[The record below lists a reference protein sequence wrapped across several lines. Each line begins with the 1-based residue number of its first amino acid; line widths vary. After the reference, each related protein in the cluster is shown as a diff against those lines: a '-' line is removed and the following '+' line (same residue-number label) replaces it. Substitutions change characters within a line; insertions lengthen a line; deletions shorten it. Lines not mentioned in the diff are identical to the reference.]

1 MTEKLFY
8 KDSHLA
14 EFTASVESCEKEEK
28 YYKVVLNRTAFFSE
42 GGGQSAD
49 TGTLD
54 GVRVFDVQEK
64 DGILYHMTEKPLD
77 KGKTVTGK
85 IDWEERFSKMQ
96 QHSGEHIVSGL
107 IHRKYGYNN
116 VGFHL
121 GQDTVTMDF
130 DGVLTKEQLREIELL
145 ANGAVVK
152 NLDIQVDYPTK
163 EELHT
168 IEYRSKI
175 EIEGQIRIV
184 TIDGYDVCACCAP
197 HVKKTG
203 EIGLIKLTN
212 VQNYKGGVRITMLCG
227 FRALAD
233 YNEKEASVRK
243 VSVLMSAK
251 ENEIDE
257 AVEQLK
263 EEKAQLKNE
272 IALLQDKLLRS
283 KASRIEPGQETV
295 CLFDSELNGNA
306 PRELVN
312 LLLEKDVKICGVF
325 FGNDSEGYRYV
336 VGSRSVDT
344 RPIAKSLNE
353 TFSGRGGGK
362 PEMVQGSLKG
372 MESEI
377 YQFFACSV
385 LGK

>member
-1 MTEKLFY
+1 MEKLFY

-14 EFTASVESCEKEEK
+14 EFTATVQSCEQEEK
-28 YYKVVLNRTAFFSE
+28 YYKVVLDRTAFFSE

-49 TGTLD
+49 TGILD
-54 GVRVFDVQEK
+54 GVKVFDVQEK
-64 DGILYHMTEKPLD
+64 DGILYHMTEKPL
-77 KGKTVTGK
+77 KIGKTIEGK
-85 IDWEERFSKMQ
+85 IDWDERFSKMQ

-107 IHRKYGYNN
+107 IHQKYGYNN

-121 GQDTVTMDF
+121 GQDAVTMDF
-130 DGVLTKEQLREIELL
+130 DGVITKEQLKEIEFL
-145 ANGAVVK
+145 ANEGVAK
-152 NLDIQVDYPTK
+152 NLDILVDYPTE
-163 EELHT
+163 EELDKIT
-168 IEYRSKI
+168 YRSKI

-184 TIDGYDVCACCAP
+184 TIEGYDVCACCAP

-233 YNEKEASVRK
+233 YNEKETSVRK
-243 VSVLMSAK
+243 VSILMSSK
-251 ENEIDE
+251 ENEIAE

-272 IALLQDKLLRS
+272 IALLQGKLLRS
-283 KASRIEPGQETV
+283 KASQIAEGQEMV
-295 CLFDSELNGNA
+295 CLFEPELEGNA
-306 PRELVN
+306 PRELAN
-312 LLLEKDVKICGVF
+312 LLLEKNIKICGIF
-325 FGNDSEGYRYV
+325 FGNDNEGYRYV

-344 RPIAKSLNE
+344 RPIAKCLNE
-353 TFSGRGGGK
+353 KFSGRGGGK

-372 MESEI
+372 MENEI
-377 YQFFACSV
+377 YQFFTCNLSV
-385 LGK
+385 E

>member
-14 EFTASVESCEKEEK
+14 EFAATVQSCEQEEK
-28 YYKVVLNRTAFFSE
+28 YYKVVLDRTAFFSE

-49 TGTLD
+49 TGVID
-54 GVRVFDVQEK
+54 GVKVFDVQEK
-64 DGILYHMTEKPLD
+64 DGILYHMTEKPLEV
-77 KGKTVTGK
+77 GKTVEGK
-85 IDWEERFSKMQ
+85 IDWDERFSKMQ

-107 IHRKYGYNN
+107 IHHKYGYNN

-121 GQDTVTMDF
+121 GQDAVTMDF
-130 DGVLTKEQLREIELL
+130 DGVITKEQLKEIEFL
-145 ANGAVVK
+145 ANEGVAK
-152 NLDIQVDYPTK
+152 NLDIQVDYPTE
-163 EELHT
+163 EELDK
-168 IEYRSKI
+168 IIYRSKI

-184 TIDGYDVCACCAP
+184 TIEGYDVCACCAP

-233 YNEKEASVRK
+233 YNEKETSVKK

-251 ENEIDE
+251 ENEIAE

-283 KASRIEPGQETV
+283 KASQIAEGQEIV
-295 CLFDSELNGNA
+295 CLFEPELEGNA

-312 LLLEKDVKICGVF
+312 LLLEKNIKICGVF
-325 FGNDSEGYRYV
+325 FGNDNEGYRYV
-336 VGSRSVDT
+336 VGSRSADT
-344 RPIAKSLNE
+344 RPLAKCLNE
-353 TFSGRGGGK
+353 KFSGRGGGK

-372 MESEI
+372 MENEI
-377 YQFFACSV
+377 YQFFTCDLSV
-385 LGK
+385 E

>member
-14 EFTASVESCEKEEK
+14 EFTATVESCEQQEK

-49 TGTLD
+49 TGILD
-54 GVRVFDVQEK
+54 GVRVFDVQEE
-64 DGILYHMTEKPLD
+64 DGILYHMTDKPLEI
-77 KGKTVTGK
+77 GKTVTGK
-85 IDWEERFSKMQ
+85 IDWKERFSKMQ

-107 IHRKYGYNN
+107 VHQKYGYNN

-121 GQDTVTMDF
+121 GQDVVTMDF
-130 DGVLTKEQLREIELL
+130 DGVITKEQLKEIEFL
-145 ANGAVVK
+145 ANEGVAK
-152 NLDIQVDYPTK
+152 NLKIQVEYPTEK
-163 EELHT
+163 ELDNIT
-168 IEYRSKI
+168 YRSKI

-184 TIDGYDVCACCAP
+184 TIEGYDVCACCAP
-197 HVKKTG
+197 HVKRTG

-212 VQNYKGGVRITMLCG
+212 VQNYKGGVRVTMLCG

-233 YNEKEASVRK
+233 YNEKETSVRK

-251 ENEIDE
+251 ETEIAE

-272 IALLQDKLLRS
+272 IALLQNKLLRN
-283 KASRIEPGQETV
+283 KASQIAAGQEWV
-295 CLFDSELNGNA
+295 CLFESELDGNA

-312 LLLEKDVKICGVF
+312 LLLEKDIKVCAVF
-325 FGNDSEGYRYV
+325 FGNNSEEYRYV
-336 VGSRSVDT
+336 VGSRSMDT

-353 TFSGRGGGK
+353 KFSGRGGGK

-377 YQFFACSV
+377 YQFFTYE
-385 LGK
+385 LMMK

>member
-1 MTEKLFY
+1 
-8 KDSHLA
+8 
-14 EFTASVESCEKEEK
+14 
-28 YYKVVLNRTAFFSE
+28 
-42 GGGQSAD
+42 
-49 TGTLD
+49 
-54 GVRVFDVQEK
+54 
-64 DGILYHMTEKPLD
+64 
-77 KGKTVTGK
+77 
-85 IDWEERFSKMQ
+85 
-96 QHSGEHIVSGL
+96 
-107 IHRKYGYNN
+107 
-116 VGFHL
+116 
-121 GQDTVTMDF
+121 MDF

-295 CLFDSELNGNA
+295 CLFDSELSGNA

>member
-8 KDSHLA
+8 KDSHLT
-14 EFTASVESCEKEEK
+14 EFTATVESCEQEGK
-28 YYKVVLNRTAFFSE
+28 YYKVVLDRTAFFSE

-49 TGTLD
+49 TGVLD
-54 GVRVFDVQEK
+54 DVGVFDVQEK
-64 DGILYHMTEKPLD
+64 NGILYHMTEKPLEA
-77 KGKTVTGK
+77 GKTVKGK
-85 IDWEERFSKMQ
+85 VDWDVRFSKMQ

-121 GQDTVTMDF
+121 GQDVVTMDF
-130 DGVLTKEQLREIELL
+130 DGVITKEQLKEIEFL
-145 ANGAVVK
+145 ANEGVVK
-152 NLDIQVDYPTK
+152 NLPVQVEYPTEK
-163 EELHT
+163 ELENIT
-168 IEYRSKI
+168 YRSKI

-184 TIDGYDVCACCAP
+184 TIEGYDVCACCAP

-203 EIGLIKLTN
+203 EIGLIKLIN

-233 YNEKEASVRK
+233 YNEKETSVKK
-243 VSVLMSAK
+243 VSVLLSANEK
-251 ENEIDE
+251 EIAE

-272 IALLQDKLLRS
+272 IVLLQKKLLKS
-283 KASRIEPGQETV
+283 KAAQVAEGQEKV
-295 CLFDSELNGNA
+295 CLFEPELEGDA
-306 PRELVN
+306 PREFVN
-312 LLLEKDVKICGVF
+312 LLLEKKIKVCGVF
-325 FGNDSEGYRYV
+325 FGNDSAGYRYV

-344 RPIAKSLNE
+344 RRIAKSLNE
-353 TFSGRGGGK
+353 KFAGRGGGK

-372 MESEI
+372 MEKEI
-377 YQFFACSV
+377 HQFFTCDLSV
-385 LGK
+385 D

>member
-14 EFTASVESCEKEEK
+14 EFTATVQSCEQEEK
-28 YYKVVLNRTAFFSE
+28 YYKVVLDRTAFFSE

-49 TGTLD
+49 TGILD
-54 GVRVFDVQEK
+54 GVKVFDVQEK
-64 DGILYHMTEKPLD
+64 DGILYHMTEKPL
-77 KGKTVTGK
+77 KIGKTVEGK
-85 IDWEERFSKMQ
+85 IDWDERFSKMQ

-107 IHRKYGYNN
+107 IHQKYGYNN

-121 GQDTVTMDF
+121 GQDAVTMDF
-130 DGVLTKEQLREIELL
+130 DGVITKEQLKEIEFL
-145 ANGAVVK
+145 ANEGVAK
-152 NLDIQVDYPTK
+152 NLDILVDYPTG
-163 EELHT
+163 EELDKIT
-168 IEYRSKI
+168 YRSKI

-184 TIDGYDVCACCAP
+184 TIEGYDVCACCAP

-233 YNEKEASVRK
+233 YNEKETSVRK

-251 ENEIDE
+251 ENEIAE

-272 IALLQDKLLRS
+272 IALLQEKLLRS
-283 KASRIEPGQETV
+283 KASQIAEGQEMV
-295 CLFDSELNGNA
+295 CLFEPELEGNA
-306 PRELVN
+306 PRELAN
-312 LLLEKDVKICGVF
+312 LLLEKNIKICGIF

-344 RPIAKSLNE
+344 RPIAKCLNGK
-353 TFSGRGGGK
+353 FSGRGGGK

-372 MESEI
+372 MENEI
-377 YQFFACSV
+377 YQFFTCNLLV
-385 LGK
+385 E

>member
-1 MTEKLFY
+1 MEKLFY

-14 EFTASVESCEKEEK
+14 EFTATVQSCEQEEK
-28 YYKVVLNRTAFFSE
+28 YYKVVLDRTAFFSE

-49 TGTLD
+49 TGILD
-54 GVRVFDVQEK
+54 GVKVFDVQEK
-64 DGILYHMTEKPLD
+64 DGILYHMTEKPL
-77 KGKTVTGK
+77 KIGKTVEGK
-85 IDWEERFSKMQ
+85 IDWDERFSKMQ

-107 IHRKYGYNN
+107 IHQKYGYNN

-121 GQDTVTMDF
+121 GQDAVTMDF
-130 DGVLTKEQLREIELL
+130 DGVITKEQLKEIEFL
-145 ANGAVVK
+145 ANEGVAK
-152 NLDIQVDYPTK
+152 NLDILVDYPTE
-163 EELHT
+163 EELDKIT
-168 IEYRSKI
+168 YRSKI

-184 TIDGYDVCACCAP
+184 TIEGYDVCACCAP

-233 YNEKEASVRK
+233 YNEKETSVRK
-243 VSVLMSAK
+243 VSILMSSK
-251 ENEIDE
+251 ENEIAE

-272 IALLQDKLLRS
+272 IALLQGKLLRS
-283 KASRIEPGQETV
+283 KASQIAEGQEMV
-295 CLFDSELNGNA
+295 CLFEPELEGNA
-306 PRELVN
+306 PRELAN
-312 LLLEKDVKICGVF
+312 LLLEKNIKICGIF
-325 FGNDSEGYRYV
+325 FGNDNEGYRYV

-344 RPIAKSLNE
+344 RPIAKCLNE
-353 TFSGRGGGK
+353 KFSGRGGGK

-372 MESEI
+372 MENEI
-377 YQFFACSV
+377 YQFFTCNLSV
-385 LGK
+385 E

>member
-14 EFTASVESCEKEEK
+14 EFTATVQSCEQEEK
-28 YYKVVLNRTAFFSE
+28 YYKVVLDRTAFFSE

-49 TGTLD
+49 TGILD
-54 GVRVFDVQEK
+54 GVKVFDVQEK
-64 DGILYHMTEKPLD
+64 DGILYHMTEKPL
-77 KGKTVTGK
+77 KIGKTVEGK
-85 IDWEERFSKMQ
+85 IDWDERFSKMQ

-107 IHRKYGYNN
+107 IHQKYGYNN

-121 GQDTVTMDF
+121 GQDAVTMDF
-130 DGVLTKEQLREIELL
+130 DGVITKEQLKEIEFL
-145 ANGAVVK
+145 ANEGVAK
-152 NLDIQVDYPTK
+152 NLDILVDYPTE
-163 EELHT
+163 EELDKIT
-168 IEYRSKI
+168 YRSKI

-184 TIDGYDVCACCAP
+184 TIEGYDVCACCAP

-233 YNEKEASVRK
+233 YNEKETSVRK
-243 VSVLMSAK
+243 VSILMSSK
-251 ENEIDE
+251 ENEIAE

-272 IALLQDKLLRS
+272 IALLQGKLLRS
-283 KASRIEPGQETV
+283 KASQIAEGQEMV
-295 CLFDSELNGNA
+295 CLFEPELEGNA
-306 PRELVN
+306 PRELAN
-312 LLLEKDVKICGVF
+312 LLLEKNIKICGIF
-325 FGNDSEGYRYV
+325 FGNDNEGYRYV

-344 RPIAKSLNE
+344 RPIAKCLNE
-353 TFSGRGGGK
+353 KFSGRGGGK

-372 MESEI
+372 MENEI
-377 YQFFACSV
+377 YQFFTCNLSV
-385 LGK
+385 E

>member
-14 EFTASVESCEKEEK
+14 EFTATVQSCEQEEK
-28 YYKVVLNRTAFFSE
+28 YYKVVLDRTAFFSE

-49 TGTLD
+49 TGILD
-54 GVRVFDVQEK
+54 GVKVFDVQEK
-64 DGILYHMTEKPLD
+64 DGILYHMTEKPL
-77 KGKTVTGK
+77 KIGKTIEGK
-85 IDWEERFSKMQ
+85 IDWDERFSKMQ

-107 IHRKYGYNN
+107 IHQKYGYNN

-121 GQDTVTMDF
+121 GQDAVTMDF
-130 DGVLTKEQLREIELL
+130 DGVITKEQLKEIEFL
-145 ANGAVVK
+145 ANEGVAK
-152 NLDIQVDYPTK
+152 NLDILVDYPTE
-163 EELHT
+163 EELDKIT
-168 IEYRSKI
+168 YRSKI

-184 TIDGYDVCACCAP
+184 TIEGYDVCACCAP

-233 YNEKEASVRK
+233 YNEKETSVRK
-243 VSVLMSAK
+243 VSILMSSK
-251 ENEIDE
+251 ENEIAE

-272 IALLQDKLLRS
+272 IALLQGKLLRS
-283 KASRIEPGQETV
+283 KASQIAEGQEMV
-295 CLFDSELNGNA
+295 CLFEPELEGNA
-306 PRELVN
+306 PRELAN
-312 LLLEKDVKICGVF
+312 LLLEKNIKICGIF
-325 FGNDSEGYRYV
+325 FGNDNEGYRYV

-344 RPIAKSLNE
+344 RPIAKCLNE
-353 TFSGRGGGK
+353 KFSGRGGGK

-372 MESEI
+372 MKNEI
-377 YQFFACSV
+377 YQFFTCNLSV
-385 LGK
+385 E

>member
-28 YYKVVLNRTAFFSE
+28 YYKVVLDRTAFFSE

-49 TGTLD
+49 TGILD
-54 GVRVFDVQEK
+54 GVKVFDVQEK
-64 DGILYHMTEKPLD
+64 DGILYHMTEKPL
-77 KGKTVTGK
+77 KIGKTIEGK
-85 IDWEERFSKMQ
+85 IDWDERFSKMQ

-107 IHRKYGYNN
+107 IHQKYGYNN

-121 GQDTVTMDF
+121 GQDAVTMDF
-130 DGVLTKEQLREIELL
+130 DGVITKEQLKEIEFL
-145 ANGAVVK
+145 ANEGVAK
-152 NLDIQVDYPTK
+152 NLDILVDYPTE
-163 EELHT
+163 EELDKIT
-168 IEYRSKI
+168 YRSKI
-175 EIEGQIRIV
+175 EIEGQICIV
-184 TIDGYDVCACCAP
+184 TIEGYDVCACCAP

-233 YNEKEASVRK
+233 YNEKETSVRK
-243 VSVLMSAK
+243 VSILMSSK
-251 ENEIDE
+251 ENEIAE

-272 IALLQDKLLRS
+272 IALLQGKLLRS
-283 KASRIEPGQETV
+283 KASQIAEGQEMV
-295 CLFDSELNGNA
+295 CLFEPELEGNA
-306 PRELVN
+306 PRELAN
-312 LLLEKDVKICGVF
+312 LLLEKNIKICGIF
-325 FGNDSEGYRYV
+325 FGNDNEGYRYV

-344 RPIAKSLNE
+344 RPIAKCLNE
-353 TFSGRGGGK
+353 KFSGRGGGK

-372 MESEI
+372 MENEI
-377 YQFFACSV
+377 YQFFTCNLSV
-385 LGK
+385 E

>member
-14 EFTASVESCEKEEK
+14 EFTATVQSCEQEEK
-28 YYKVVLNRTAFFSE
+28 YYKVVLDRTAFFSE

-49 TGTLD
+49 TGILD
-54 GVRVFDVQEK
+54 GVKVFDVQEK
-64 DGILYHMTEKPLD
+64 DGILYHMTEKPL
-77 KGKTVTGK
+77 KIGKTIEGK
-85 IDWEERFSKMQ
+85 IDWDERFSKMQ

-107 IHRKYGYNN
+107 IHQKYGYNN

-121 GQDTVTMDF
+121 GQDAVTMDF
-130 DGVLTKEQLREIELL
+130 DGVITKEQLKEIEFL
-145 ANGAVVK
+145 ANEGVAK
-152 NLDIQVDYPTK
+152 NLDILVDYPTE
-163 EELHT
+163 EELDKIT
-168 IEYRSKI
+168 YRSKI

-184 TIDGYDVCACCAP
+184 TIEGYDVCACCAP

-233 YNEKEASVRK
+233 YNEKETSVRK
-243 VSVLMSAK
+243 VSILMSSK
-251 ENEIDE
+251 ENEIAE

-272 IALLQDKLLRS
+272 IALLQGKLLRS
-283 KASRIEPGQETV
+283 KASQIAEGQEMV
-295 CLFDSELNGNA
+295 CLFEPELEGNA
-306 PRELVN
+306 PRELAN
-312 LLLEKDVKICGVF
+312 LLLEKNIKICGIF
-325 FGNDSEGYRYV
+325 FGNDNEGYRYV

-344 RPIAKSLNE
+344 RPIAKCLNE
-353 TFSGRGGGK
+353 KFSGRGGGK

-372 MESEI
+372 MENEI
-377 YQFFACSV
+377 YQFFTCNLSV
-385 LGK
+385 E

>member
-1 MTEKLFY
+1 MMEKLFY

-14 EFTASVESCEKEEK
+14 EFTATVQSCEQEEK
-28 YYKVVLNRTAFFSE
+28 YYKVVLDRTAFFSE

-49 TGTLD
+49 TGILD
-54 GVRVFDVQEK
+54 GVKVFDVQEK
-64 DGILYHMTEKPLD
+64 DGILYHMTEKPL
-77 KGKTVTGK
+77 KIGKTIEGK
-85 IDWEERFSKMQ
+85 IDWDERFSKMQ

-107 IHRKYGYNN
+107 IHQKYGYNN

-121 GQDTVTMDF
+121 GQDAVTMDF
-130 DGVLTKEQLREIELL
+130 DGVITKEQLKEIEFL
-145 ANGAVVK
+145 ANEGVAK
-152 NLDIQVDYPTK
+152 NLDILVDYPTE
-163 EELHT
+163 EELDKIT
-168 IEYRSKI
+168 YRSKI

-184 TIDGYDVCACCAP
+184 TIEGYDVCACCAP

-233 YNEKEASVRK
+233 YNEKETSVRK
-243 VSVLMSAK
+243 VSILMSSK
-251 ENEIDE
+251 ENEIAE

-272 IALLQDKLLRS
+272 IALLQGKLLRS
-283 KASRIEPGQETV
+283 KASQIAEGQEMV
-295 CLFDSELNGNA
+295 CLFEPELEGNA
-306 PRELVN
+306 PRELAN
-312 LLLEKDVKICGVF
+312 LLLEKNIKICGIF
-325 FGNDSEGYRYV
+325 FGNDNEGYRYV

-344 RPIAKSLNE
+344 RPIAKCLNE
-353 TFSGRGGGK
+353 KFSGRGGGK

-372 MESEI
+372 MENEI
-377 YQFFACSV
+377 YQFFTCNLSV
-385 LGK
+385 E

>member
-8 KDSHLA
+8 EDSHLT
-14 EFTASVESCEKEEK
+14 EFTATVESCEQEEK

-42 GGGQSAD
+42 GGGQSSD
-49 TGTLD
+49 TGIVD
-54 GVRVFDVQEK
+54 DVRVFDVQEK
-64 DGILYHMTEKPLD
+64 DGILYHMTEKPLEV
-77 KGKTVTGK
+77 GKTVTGK
-85 IDWEERFSKMQ
+85 IDWNERFSKMQ

-107 IHRKYGYNN
+107 IHQKYGYNN

-121 GQDTVTMDF
+121 GQDAVTMDF
-130 DGVLTKEQLREIELL
+130 DGVITKEQLKEIELL
-145 ANGAVVK
+145 ANEGVAK
-152 NLDIQVDYPTK
+152 NLDIQVNYPTE
-163 EELHT
+163 EELEKIT
-168 IEYRSKI
+168 YRSKI

-184 TIDGYDVCACCAP
+184 TIKGYDVCACCAP

-212 VQNYKGGVRITMLCG
+212 VQKYKGGVRITMLCG

-233 YNEKEASVRK
+233 YNEKETSVKK
-243 VSVLMSAK
+243 VSVLMSAR
-251 ENEIDE
+251 ENEITE

-283 KASRIEPGQETV
+283 KASQIGEGQERI
-295 CLFDSELNGNA
+295 CLFESELEGNA

-312 LLLEKDVKICGVF
+312 LLLEKDIKVCGVF
-325 FGNDSEGYRYV
+325 FGSDSEGYRYV
-336 VGSRSVDT
+336 VGSRSVDI
-344 RPIAKSLNE
+344 RPIAKRLNE
-353 TFSGRGGGK
+353 KFSGRGGGK

-372 MESEI
+372 MENEI
-377 YQFFACSV
+377 YQFFICDLSME
-385 LGK
+385 